1 MVPLSSTYL
10 LPNRAIKS
18 AVEEFEKRIAANQ
31 IPRTPP
37 KHMTDADFQ
46 YAVNVRVSELES
58 ANMSKGREIQNL
70 MAVIQTYIVE
80 CIPENIA
87 EQLETLDRSSE
98 ASDKKKAVE
107 LREKQLIEGSP
118 PTLQY
123 YISMQISINGVL
135 EACKV
140 VSSRMVVGSQG
151 SIATAI
157 DMFSTFADFVPFFAK
172 LGLDI
177 LKGAINVWDEQS
189 QQLAVERVM
198 NIFPGDSSFSSQVA
212 EIVARK
218 MAIYR
223 KEELEKEAKLQQ
235 TRQQKKEQV
244 FWGVK
249 EAIRMALEKWASKG
263 ENDHSKVRA
272 ANDAKLMLQALM
284 NGDLVIHAGISSPE
298 RAEEIAAII
307 LDYRSNFA
315 D

>member
-1 MVPLSSTYL
+1 MVHLSSTYL
-10 LPNRAIKS
+10 SPNRAIKS
-18 AVEEFEKRIAANQ
+18 AVEEFEKRIAANR
-31 IPRTPP
+31 IPGAPP

-58 ANMSKGREIQNL
+58 ENMRKGREIQNL

-118 PTLQY
+118 PILQY

-140 VSSRMVVGSQG
+140 VSSRMVVGNQG

-157 DMFSTFADFVPFFAK
+157 DIFSIFADFVPFFAK

-198 NIFPGDSSFSSQVA
+198 IIFPGDSSFSSQVA

-235 TRQQKKEQV
+235 TRQQEKEQV

-263 ENDHSKVRA
+263 EYDHSKVRA
-272 ANDAKLMLQALM
+272 ANDAKMMLQALM
-284 NGDLVIHAGISSPE
+284 NGDLVIHAGISSSE